1 MVQVTADD
9 KATLESWIRATTS
22 EQRLVLRTLQK
33 FIFCTTPCR
42 GQRWSPSYPVGRNR
56 PAFLVSA
63 DGQRGAKEEGHSQ
76 DGGRGYGGVL
86 HPARC
91 HSART
96 PCQTSQGPGPW
107 VLRTPASG

>member
-1 MVQVTADD
+1 MGIMVQVTADD

-33 FIFCTTPCR
+33 FIFCTTLCC

-86 HPARC
+86 HPR
-91 HSART
+91 
-96 PCQTSQGPGPW
+96 PGAAQRE
-107 VLRTPASG
+107 LHTRRRRAQAHG